1 MENKV
6 SVVSTTCKDC
16 LFAKYVGDTQ
26 VDCELGKIEK
36 ISNHPVYELVE
47 ATDNVKNFYV
57 LNYHL
62 CLQQRVAGWVHDN
75 ETLENMKNLVREEIK
90 MSWGAILVLKDEPLN
105 DMSRVQKRLEEI
117 LSQSNPPKWIG
128 IVNQNT
134 DLDVYWIIDYLNE
147 KGVRW
152 SIESGTENTR
162 YYIDYLF
169 NKFKKDRF
177 VFYAVFESNKDV
189 PNDLYDKLYNNVIDN
204 MMQYSVIKDED
215 LLHGMI
221 VSKVAQIKYE
231 GNKNEALETKIKKES
246 SIALLLNHEDLQ

>member
-134 DLDVYWIIDYLNE
+134 DLDRDWE
-147 KGVRW
+147 
-152 SIESGTENTR
+152 TR
-162 YYIDYLF
+162 DW
-169 NKFKKDRF
+169 
-177 VFYAVFESNKDV
+177 
-189 PNDLYDKLYNNVIDN
+189 
-204 MMQYSVIKDED
+204 
-215 LLHGMI
+215 
-221 VSKVAQIKYE
+221 
-231 GNKNEALETKIKKES
+231 ETV
-246 SIALLLNHEDLQ
+246 L